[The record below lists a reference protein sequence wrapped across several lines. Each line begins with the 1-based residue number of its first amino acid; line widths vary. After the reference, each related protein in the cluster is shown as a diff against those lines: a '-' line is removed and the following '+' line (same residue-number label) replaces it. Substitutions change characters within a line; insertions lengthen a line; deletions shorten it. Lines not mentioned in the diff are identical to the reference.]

1 MEEDNRGFLGTFK
14 VGGMVIAPC
23 FVKALFV
30 RGDSHSYHFV
40 VRTADVMLEERREL
54 ILLVREALF
63 MMGIWS

>member
-14 VGGMVIAPC
+14 VGRMAIAPC

-30 RGDSHSYHFV
+30 HGDSHSYHLV

-54 ILLVREALF
+54 ILLGREAVF
-63 MMGIWS
+63 MKDIWS